1 MCEPNKQVQTHEKK
15 VSRRKV
21 EKNVSQI
28 TWKERN
34 EDFNSFSVNFIKKIK
49 KEITFLPLLSSA

>member
-1 MCEPNKQVQTHEKK
+1 MRKK

-49 KEITFLPLLSSA
+49 KKEITFLPLLSSA